1 VVSIFIVDDD
11 ENLHRVYRSFFS
23 MKGFDVVGSAF
34 DGEEAVKLFE
44 ALNPRPDVLLMDYRM
59 PIKDGVSATRE
70 IRSMDPATK
79 IIFLSADETARE
91 QAMKAGAISFLI
103 KPVRFA
109 QLLQTITQ
117 VLEHH

>member
-1 VVSIFIVDDD
+1 MVSIFIVDDD

-23 MKGFDVVGSAF
+23 MKGFNVIGSAF
-34 DGEEAVKLFE
+34 DGAEAVKIFDT
-44 ALNPRPDVLLMDYRM
+44 LNPRPDVLLMDYRM

-70 IRSMDPATK
+70 IRSIDPASK

-91 QAMKAGAISFLI
+91 QALKAGAISFLI

-109 QLLQTITQ
+109 HLLQTITK
-117 VLEHH
+117 VLDNQ